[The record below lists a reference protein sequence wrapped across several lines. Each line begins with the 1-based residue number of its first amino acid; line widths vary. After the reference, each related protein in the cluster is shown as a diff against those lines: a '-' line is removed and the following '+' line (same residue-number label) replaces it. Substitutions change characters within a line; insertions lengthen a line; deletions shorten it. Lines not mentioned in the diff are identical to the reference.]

1 MTEIDTSKLNEGPET
16 SYSIS
21 EAERREPEDNSM
33 EVDGFSNHTHET
45 ADAHE
50 SEVNGNKE
58 DSKEEGSDKNN
69 LNPESELSFIY
80 KNNIKSKMDVELV
93 KKYPDSYI
101 YQEYMSGR
109 RTENGDVLLNCDG
122 ENDELIVKYMKDDE
136 SLIKD
141 LKKMSN
147 KKRTK
152 LLDDLKTLS
161 LPEKKELIKEIQYN
175 NAIEERRVILV
186 NGKNERSFRHLL
198 KQWELYT
205 PLLNSFPKKEF
216 HYYSDSN
223 TYYKNIKLNYL
234 DVIED
239 YLTNNK
245 VLNHNLIKR
254 HRHPGCEQELIDEM
268 KKLGIELTEQELKE
282 IQCCFYQPKLAYDS
296 FIIDQP
302 NYDECLQQWL
312 GSDHKWKLIYR
323 ASEHD
328 YTAESFHEICD
339 DVSPTLIII
348 KSSEGWIFGGYTTQC
363 WSGNCDKDDDQ
374 AFLFTLKNPCGVEP
388 TRYKKKANT
397 IAAISCNPYYSPM
410 FGSNELCL
418 ENNCNVEQCSI
429 HNYDDHGY
437 ECHFEYKLS
446 MLVSADCS
454 KEENK
459 FLVSDFEVYTMD
471 IEKDVA
477 IRSDMYQSAAPIEDD
492 TSSQP
497 VQDPAAPIEDDTSSQ
512 PVQDPAAPIEDD
524 TSSQPV
530 QDPAAPSPASANEDQ
545 VSQSPSC
552 SNLSSSLQ
560 EDPLN
565 MLLLYTPP
573 LPPPPIRSIVPDS
586 FETQPP
592 INNYVAA
599 NPTTTMPQPPPI
611 NNYVAANPTTTTP
624 TTFQNT
630 HHNPSEINIHYPSP
644 PQSKLPLSNLQRS
657 DIAPNEQGT
666 DLSAPIFQSYN

>member
-33 EVDGFSNHTHET
+33 EVDGFSNHTNEA

-50 SEVNGNKE
+50 SEVDGNKE
-58 DSKEEGSDKNN
+58 ASKEEGSDKNN
-69 LNPESELSFIY
+69 LNPECKLPFIY
-80 KNNIKSKMDVELV
+80 KNNKKSKMDVELV

-147 KKRTK
+147 RKRNK
-152 LLDDLKTLS
+152 LLSDLMNLN
-161 LPEKKELIKEIQYN
+161 LPDKKEFIKEIKHN
-175 NAIEERRVILV
+175 NAIEERRAITV
-186 NGKNERSFRHLL
+186 NGSNNRSFRHLL

-223 TYYKNIKLNYL
+223 IYYKNIKLDYL

-239 YLTNNK
+239 YLANNK

-254 HRHPGCEQELIDEM
+254 HRQAGCEKELIDEM

-282 IQCCFYQPKLAYDS
+282 IQGCFYQPKLAYDS

-348 KSSEGWIFGGYTTQC
+348 KSTEGWIFGGYTTKSWNG
-363 WSGNCDKDDDQ
+363 WS
-374 AFLFTLKNPCGVEP
+374 
-388 TRYKKKANT
+388 
-397 IAAISCNPYYSPM
+397 IYYFM
-410 FGSNELCL
+410 
-418 ENNCNVEQCSI
+418 
-429 HNYDDHGY
+429 
-437 ECHFEYKLS
+437 
-446 MLVSADCS
+446 
-454 KEENK
+454 
-459 FLVSDFEVYTMD
+459 T
-471 IEKDVA
+471 
-477 IRSDMYQSAAPIEDD
+477 
-492 TSSQP
+492 
-497 VQDPAAPIEDDTSSQ
+497 
-512 PVQDPAAPIEDD
+512 
-524 TSSQPV
+524 
-530 QDPAAPSPASANEDQ
+530 
-545 VSQSPSC
+545 
-552 SNLSSSLQ
+552 
-560 EDPLN
+560 
-565 MLLLYTPP
+565 
-573 LPPPPIRSIVPDS
+573 
-586 FETQPP
+586 
-592 INNYVAA
+592 
-599 NPTTTMPQPPPI
+599 
-611 NNYVAANPTTTTP
+611 
-624 TTFQNT
+624 
-630 HHNPSEINIHYPSP
+630 
-644 PQSKLPLSNLQRS
+644 
-657 DIAPNEQGT
+657 
-666 DLSAPIFQSYN
+666 